1 MVEKRMSEK
10 VNKILY
16 LVLSL
21 LLAIVFW
28 LYVDDVLG
36 NTITREFKEV
46 PIEFIGEE
54 DTLPN
59 RGLML
64 VDDEDITMDI
74 SVSGPRTIISNLRR
88 SDIRPQVDLTSIN
101 AAGTYPRTYTFAT
114 SDNIS
119 RADISIQGSR
129 STVTVQVVPM
139 YSKQVP
145 VVVNVVGEVAEGYIY
160 MTDRLVAEPTAI
172 TLSGKEEDVEQVE
185 SIHITVDLTNA
196 NGTVQQDFSY
206 EMLDGQGNAVQ
217 NEHIRVSDK
226 RVSVTA
232 PVYVIKELPLA
243 VKFKQAA
250 GSMEANVRWWLED
263 ESITVAGEAA
273 NLETIT
279 EIPMGEV
286 DLTTILSDVDRPM
299 EIPIPAGCVNLSG
312 ITTTTLGIRFRGLE
326 TRAFSVSDISP
337 IGLSSG
343 QRFSLIT
350 NSVDVLLRGPAAELE
365 KVAAEDIRV
374 VVDLTQFASNGTYT
388 VDAMIF
394 VDGHDQVG
402 AVGSP
407 PSIACKITS

>member
-1 MVEKRMSEK
+1 MEKRMSEK
-10 VNKILY
+10 VNKVLY
-16 LVLSL
+16 LILSL

-28 LYVDDVLG
+28 LYVDDALG
-36 NTITREFKEV
+36 NPITRELKDV

-64 VDDEDITMDI
+64 VDGEDITLDL
-74 SVSGPRTIISNLRR
+74 SVSGPRTIVSNLRR
-88 SDIRPQVDLTSIN
+88 SDLRVQVDLTNIN
-101 AAGTYPRTYTFAT
+101 AAGTYQRTYTYAT
-114 SDNIS
+114 SDNIN

-129 STVTVQVVPM
+129 STITVQMATM

-145 VVVNVVGEVAEGYIY
+145 VSVSVVGEVAEGFIY
-160 MTDRLVAEPTAI
+160 MTDRLVVEPAAI

-185 SIHITVDLTNA
+185 ALRVVVDLAGA

-206 EMLDGQGNAVQ
+206 EMLDSQGNVVQ

-226 RVSVTA
+226 RVNVTA
-232 PVYVIKELPLA
+232 PVYVIKELPLV

-250 GSMEANVRWWLED
+250 GSMEEDIRYWLEHD
-263 ESITVAGEAA
+263 SITVAGEAA
-273 NLETIT
+273 NLETIA
-279 EIPMGEV
+279 EITMGEV
-286 DLTTILSDVDRPM
+286 DLTTILSDVDQLV

-312 ITTTTLGIRFRGLE
+312 ITSTTLSIRFRGLE
-326 TRAFSVSDISP
+326 TRAFSVSNISP

-365 KVAAEDIRV
+365 QVMAEDIRL
-374 VVDLTQFASNGTYT
+374 VVDLTQFTSNGMYK
-388 VDAMIF
+388 VDALVF
-394 VDGHDQVG
+394 VDGHEQVG